1 MQQTNQRSE
10 EPSLEPTPHT
20 HTTHLRMHLASR
32 WTALLGILASGIL
45 YLFLPERLIIG
56 PSWLLLVIE
65 VILMLPYVVSLLT
78 KRYLPHLAMRTLALI
93 LLGII
98 TLTLAIG
105 ISLLVAQ
112 LPYEKGQ
119 VLLRAAVLLWI
130 FNILVFALWY
140 FELDGGGPLKR
151 HLAGYKAA
159 DFLFPQQATET
170 LHELWIPKFLDYLFL
185 AFTAST
191 ALSPTDTYPLT
202 QRAKGLMMIEAV
214 FSLVIIVLLAARAV
228 NILGS

>member
-98 TLTLAIG
+98 TITLARN
-105 ISLLVAQ
+105 S
-112 LPYEKGQ
+112 
-119 VLLRAAVLLWI
+119 
-130 FNILVFALWY
+130 
-140 FELDGGGPLKR
+140 
-151 HLAGYKAA
+151 
-159 DFLFPQQATET
+159 
-170 LHELWIPKFLDYLFL
+170 
-185 AFTAST
+185 FTGK
-191 ALSPTDTYPLT
+191 PTY
-202 QRAKGLMMIEAV
+202 Q
-214 FSLVIIVLLAARAV
+214 
-228 NILGS
+228 